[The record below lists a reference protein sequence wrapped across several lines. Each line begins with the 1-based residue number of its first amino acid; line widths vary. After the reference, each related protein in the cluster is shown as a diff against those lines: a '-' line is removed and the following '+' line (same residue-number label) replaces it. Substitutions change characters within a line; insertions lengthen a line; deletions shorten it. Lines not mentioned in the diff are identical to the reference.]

1 MKKQRY
7 IVEIEMPDGDF
18 ISAEWLKDLIQK
30 DCDVE
35 DEGREKITVQVQ
47 ETSLPSNLDEAAE
60 EYAYNNWE
68 DNDYHTGAS
77 EGLPFDAIG
86 HTEKCF
92 KAGAEWMAGQGVKLH
107 GRILPG
113 AYGNLYIE
121 SDYFNRGYKGL
132 NYKFSESN
140 DVDMFVQIRKKQ

>member
-1 MKKQRY
+1 MNAPDNKRIAMKKQRY

-60 EYAYNNWE
+60 KYSENILANNE
-68 DNDYHTGAS
+68 D
-77 EGLPFDAIG
+77 LQDAI
-86 HTEKCF
+86 EDAF
-92 KAGAEWMAGQGVKLH
+92 KSGAEWMAVQGVKLH

-140 DVDMFVQIRKKQ
+140 DVDMFVQIRKK

>member
-60 EYAYNNWE
+60 KYFENILANNE
-68 DNDYHTGAS
+68 D
-77 EGLPFDAIG
+77 LQDAI
-86 HTEKCF
+86 EDASKS
-92 KAGAEWMAGQGVKLH
+92 GAEWMAVQGVKLH

-140 DVDMFVQIRKKQ
+140 DVDMFVQIRKK